1 MAVSRRQFL
10 QTGAVA
16 GLGALQTRAVAGL
29 GARSTRTQQKR
40 PNILFIQTDDQRFDD
55 LSCMGNRVLHT
66 PNIDRLAEQGIRFRN
81 AFVTTAICCC
91 SRASV
96 LTGQHMKR
104 HRVRD
109 FQTPLSEAQFA
120 NTYAAL
126 LRKAGYRTAYLG
138 KYAIGFP
145 EHSGQALSL
154 PGHQFDFWY
163 GFPQDFEFRQIVDGK
178 ERHLTPLM
186 VEKAIDFLRSNPA
199 DRPFCISLNFKEPH
213 GPWNYF
219 DPDRPWLY
227 ADAAVPPPATFT
239 KADFE
244 AQPEF
249 IRTSLCGTADGQWP
263 QNATERFLRQA
274 RIFFHLVKGVDEA
287 VGKVT
292 AALRELNLDDNT
304 VIIFTSDNGSMRGAH
319 GLIEKWLMYE
329 ESIRVPLIIRD
340 PNLPAKLRGS
350 TRDQMALNI
359 DHAPTMLSLAGVPVP
374 ALMQGRDLTPVL
386 HDPNARWREDWY
398 YEHTF
403 AGGRR
408 HIPKSE
414 GVRTT
419 RWKYIHYLEMKPEY
433 EQLFDLKADPL
444 ERHNL
449 ATEPA
454 HRKMLAALRARCDQL
469 RREAA

>member
-154 PGHQFDFWY
+154 PGHQFDW
-163 GFPQDFEFRQIVDGK
+163 
-178 ERHLTPLM
+178 LTGHSASP
-186 VEKAIDFLRSNPA
+186 
-199 DRPFCISLNFKEPH
+199 
-213 GPWNYF
+213 
-219 DPDRPWLY
+219 
-227 ADAAVPPPATFT
+227 
-239 KADFE
+239 
-244 AQPEF
+244 
-249 IRTSLCGTADGQWP
+249 
-263 QNATERFLRQA
+263 
-274 RIFFHLVKGVDEA
+274 
-287 VGKVT
+287 
-292 AALRELNLDDNT
+292 
-304 VIIFTSDNGSMRGAH
+304 
-319 GLIEKWLMYE
+319 
-329 ESIRVPLIIRD
+329 
-340 PNLPAKLRGS
+340 
-350 TRDQMALNI
+350 
-359 DHAPTMLSLAGVPVP
+359 
-374 ALMQGRDLTPVL
+374 
-386 HDPNARWREDWY
+386 
-398 YEHTF
+398 
-403 AGGRR
+403 
-408 HIPKSE
+408 
-414 GVRTT
+414 
-419 RWKYIHYLEMKPEY
+419 
-433 EQLFDLKADPL
+433 
-444 ERHNL
+444 
-449 ATEPA
+449 
-454 HRKMLAALRARCDQL
+454 
-469 RREAA
+469 